1 MNELTQFD
9 KVCFEKAIT
18 IARDTYVNGSYPVGA
33 VLAIDDEIIGIGGN
47 EYSRHKLEQRSY
59 VNHAENLLIIKNGIA
74 LANAYKAEKIISLYS
89 TLEPC
94 IQCLGASVTNHINRI
109 LYIESDPNGGAC
121 DLKHDNIGV
130 WYKEVWPEIIHCPF
144 TDEPKQLMIKF
155 FHEEIERGNPV
166 WPEKMLKLYNVK

>member
-1 MNELTQFD
+1 MKELTKFD
-9 KVCFEKAIT
+9 KECFEKALEV
-18 IARDTYVNGSYPVGA
+18 ARETYANGTYPVGA
-33 VLAIDDEIIGIGGN
+33 VLAIDNNIIAIGGA
-47 EYSRHKLEQRSY
+47 EYNRHKPDKRSY
-59 VNHAENLLIIKNGIA
+59 VLHAENLLIIKNGIE
-74 LANAYKAEKIISLYS
+74 LAEAYKSNKIISLYS

-121 DLKHDNIGV
+121 NLKHDNIGI
-130 WYKEVWPEIIHCPF
+130 WYKEVWPEIVHCQF

-166 WPEKMLKLYNVK
+166 WPEKMLKLYSA